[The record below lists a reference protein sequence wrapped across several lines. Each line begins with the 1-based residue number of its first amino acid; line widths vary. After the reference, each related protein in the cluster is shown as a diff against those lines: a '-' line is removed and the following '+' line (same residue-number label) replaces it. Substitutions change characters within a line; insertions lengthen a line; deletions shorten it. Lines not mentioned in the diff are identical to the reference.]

1 MSYDI
6 YLEIDTGGPEPAAV
20 GRDFNMTSNVG
31 PMWRK
36 AGADLADF
44 HGENAGAMARVLDAA
59 IGKMTAYP
67 DEYRALNP
75 SNGWGTYEGCVEFL
89 RELRDEFTRHPN
101 ATVRVWR

>member
-6 YLEIDTGGPEPAAV
+6 HLEIDTGGPEPAVV

-44 HGENAGAMARVLDAA
+44 EGKKAGTVVSVLDAA
-59 IGKMTAYP
+59 VAQMKAQP

-75 SNGWGTYEGCVEFL
+75 SNGWGTYEGCLEFL
-89 RELRDEFTRHPN
+89 EELRDTCAANPN
-101 ATVRVWR
+101 ATVRVCR